1 MISDEPIIPTQ
12 KSLDVPAG
20 PTRLGSIADRLFEIV
35 LVLLILIGIGYRFS
49 RVNWS
54 QGTNLHPDEYGLT
67 STLTQLSL
75 PKDLGE
81 YFNTRISPLSP
92 YIKYDSAG
100 QKISDGPD
108 NRLRWGQWPIILLRA
123 AAELTDNTGYDE
135 LRLMGRQLS
144 AVADVISLLFLYLI
158 GSLLYSRKTGL
169 LAAALSA
176 LAVLQIQQSHFMTVD
191 NFAVMFAVLA
201 MYAAVRIARR
211 PLAVRAPAPSGSSL
225 EIYRPDWKT
234 LTWYLL
240 FGVFFGMAVASKVN
254 LLPLGGMVGVAAF
267 ISAADL
273 KLKNRVDLQRIV
285 GIAAG
290 FLALTVLVS
299 LFTFRLT
306 QPMAF
311 RAVTGDTTLL
321 TLQPN
326 PDWIESMK
334 VAQSESDGIGAGPPG
349 EQWVGRTA
357 IIFPL
362 VNMVLWGM
370 GLPLGLAAWGG
381 WLAALWQWLRYGRGW
396 RAHLLP
402 LIWVGGDFFFLGTRW
417 VKSVRYFLPIYPFLC
432 LLAAWGLLALWRHFS
447 ASTSR
452 TPITVA
458 EGESTFPGFLAAS
471 VAPKNLGG
479 GKLSAHSP
487 LWRRVAPAVL
497 IALVTLGTLAW
508 ATAFMSAVYWTDH
521 TRLQATQW
529 IFQNIPAP
537 INLTL
542 RSADGLSV
550 NVPVGAPDQLRL
562 GGQDY
567 IQSFTPRD
575 SGSLVSVEIPHA
587 AAQGGG
593 GQLQVA
599 LAADPE
605 GRMVLDQTRL
615 AVVAAASGQ
624 PGSPAMGELHN
635 VPLESGVT
643 YFLHISV
650 PTGQPQ
656 VVLSRSV
663 LSNEDW
669 DEGLPV
675 PFEGYDPFGSFY
687 RGLTMQ
693 VRWTDDENKRAM
705 FIDTISQVDYIIVPS
720 QRAVWASCRLP
731 LTYPMTMAYYSALFD
746 GRLGFDKVAEFNAPL
761 RLGPLYISDLAGSVA
776 WGQPPTLPVFN
787 ASPLAA
793 EEAFSVYDHPP
804 VWIFRKR
811 PDFNM
816 DSVLGVLYS
825 IDLGQ
830 VVVQSPRTATGAPCQ

>member
-1 MISDEPIIPTQ
+1 MISDEPTLPTP
-12 KSLDVPAG
+12 KSFDVRTG
-20 PTRLGSIADRLFEIV
+20 PSRLRSIAERLFEFSLIV
-35 LVLLILIGIGYRFS
+35 LILIGIGYRFS

-54 QGTNLHPDEYGLT
+54 QGANLHPDEYGLT

-75 PKDLGE
+75 PKNLAD

-92 YIKYDSAG
+92 YIKYDAAG

-123 AAELTDNTGYDE
+123 AAELTGNTGYDE

-144 AVADVISLLFLYLI
+144 AVADVISLVFLCLI

-201 MYAAVRIARR
+201 MYAAVHIARR
-211 PLAVRAPAPSGSSL
+211 PLVARALTPSGSFL
-225 EIYRPDWKT
+225 ESYRPDWKS
-234 LTWYLL
+234 LPWYLL

-267 ISAADL
+267 ISVADL
-273 KLKNRVDLQRIV
+273 KLKNRADLQHIL

-290 FLALTVLVS
+290 FLALTVFASLV
-299 LFTFRLT
+299 TFRLT

-326 PDWIESMK
+326 PDWIESMQ
-334 VAQSESDGIGAGPPG
+334 VAQMESDGIGAGPPG

-357 IIFPL
+357 ILFPL

-402 LIWVGGDFFFLGTRW
+402 LIWVGGDFFFLATRW

-432 LLAAWGLLALWRHFS
+432 LLAAWGLLALWR
-447 ASTSR
+447 R
-452 TPITVA
+452 LRG
-458 EGESTFPGFLAAS
+458 EREGGESTFPGQG
-471 VAPKNLGG
+471 V
-479 GKLSAHSP
+479 GKQGAHSP
-487 LWRRVAPAVL
+487 LWRSVAPAAL
-497 IALVTLGTLAW
+497 LALVTLGTLAW
-508 ATAFMSAVYWTDH
+508 ATSFMSAVYWTDH
-521 TRLQATQW
+521 TRLQATEW
-529 IFQNIPAP
+529 IYQNVPAP

-542 RSADGLSV
+542 LSADGLSV
-550 NVPVGAPDQLRL
+550 NVPIGAPDQLRL

-567 IQSFTPRD
+567 IQSFTPQ
-575 SGSLVSVEIPHA
+575 SGGSLVSIEIPHA

-593 GQLQVA
+593 GQLQMV

-605 GRMVLDQTRL
+605 GNVVLDQTNL
-615 AVVAAASGQ
+615 TVLAAA
-624 PGSPAMGELHN
+624 PGMPNSPALGELHN
-635 VPLESGVT
+635 AVLESGVT
-643 YFLHISV
+643 YFLRILV
-650 PTGQPQ
+650 PAGQPQ
-656 VVLSRSV
+656 VTLSRSV
-663 LSNEDW
+663 ISNEDW

-675 PFEGYDPFGSFY
+675 PFEGYDPFGNFY
-687 RGLTMQ
+687 RGLTME
-693 VRWTDDENKRAM
+693 VRWSDDENKRNM
-705 FIDTISQVDYIIVPS
+705 FINTIAQTDYIIVPS

-731 LTYPMTMAYYSALFD
+731 RTYPMTMAYYNALFD
-746 GRLGFDKVAEFNAPL
+746 GQLGFDKVAEFNAPL
-761 RLGPLYISDLAGSVA
+761 RLGPLYVSDLAGSVA
-776 WGQPPTLPVFN
+776 WGHAPSLPVFN
-787 ASPLAA
+787 SSPLAA

-804 VWIFRKR
+804 VWIFHKR
-811 PDFNM
+811 PDFNIN
-816 DSVLGVLYS
+816 SVLGVLYS

-830 VVVQSPRTATGAPCQ
+830 VVIQSPRTATGAPCQ